1 MTCEVIWVVQKY
13 IFDRTPTKRWTEGE
27 SKSMAFWLCNCL
39 ASLLHTNFCRPPDC
53 RWSARCR
60 GKPKP
65 RFRNQMHDFPADS
78 RIFHPTWGPS
88 STKGREKKNK
98 KQEQFNLVL
107 KALKRRL
114 VGGVN
119 HYLGSLEFRGYARC
133 GGEGAEDGD
142 EDHRE
147 DWEEAMWVFFTF
159 HICGFL
165 GGGEKAWKERR
176 ERERIKGAGL
186 LEALKVLRDT
196 AKDACILVELF
207 EGLCLYWLRP
217 SSEEIFHCLLL

>member
-1 MTCEVIWVVQKY
+1 MTCEVICVVQMY
-13 IFDRTPTKRWTEGE
+13 VFDRTPTKRWTEGE

-60 GKPKP
+60 DKPKP

-88 STKGREKKNK
+88 STKGREKKK
-98 KQEQFNLVL
+98 KQEQFNWAL
-107 KALKRRL
+107 KALKGAL
-114 VGGVN
+114 LN

-133 GGEGAEDGD
+133 GGEGAEDGED
-142 EDHRE
+142 DHRE

-165 GGGEKAWKERR
+165 SKSLKGEKR
-176 ERERIKGAGL
+176 EGKNKRGGL
-186 LEALKVLRDT
+186 VGSFKSLE
-196 AKDACILVELF
+196 
-207 EGLCLYWLRP
+207 G
-217 SSEEIFHCLLL
+217 HG